1 MRSTTISLVAAVI
14 LLLPAIAENTILSPA
29 WGPFAEN
36 LYTQA
41 YVFRWNFSVHEYGGL
56 RFLFELPSDKQRDP
70 IGLQS
75 SSWLRHFMIAI
86 CWLWRVT
93 ILVAYTVTTASFIE
107 HWRRGSRK
115 NLSTDVEARVLIGIL
130 LIPLMGI
137 MIGCL
142 AGTVAVVANVFSLW
156 NSATDDPLTAVGMF
170 WGASIK
176 FMLQYTGLV
185 LFYLVLIGLG
195 VIRISDKRNI
205 EHAA

>member
-1 MRSTTISLVAAVI
+1 
-14 LLLPAIAENTILSPA
+14 
-29 WGPFAEN
+29 
-36 LYTQA
+36 
-41 YVFRWNFSVHEYGGL
+41 
-56 RFLFELPSDKQRDP
+56 
-70 IGLQS
+70 
-75 SSWLRHFMIAI
+75 MIAI